1 MVLRGVVGQRQLERV
16 GTVVARLRQQGGGP
30 GQTGR
35 HILQG
40 QRRPQL
46 LIVRH
51 AGQQRPGWPLPLTTH
66 LLGQQAAIDGH
77 GERLSHP
84 HILQFGAAQVEGIEV
99 GAQQR
104 QAPNPLR
111 GLRHGLLVVFQRHPV
126 GELDLPRL
134 VAQPLRMLGG
144 EGQIGHP
151 LDPGMG
157 IIPVL
162 DVALGFDP
170 LVRHPV
176 NQPVGT
182 VAHHLARL
190 GPLLAKLD
198 DGPLVDRHEGA
209 LADELQEVGHGPLQD
224 HLEDLVALGLH
235 PQGIEIECTG
245 IDGLGVVDAGREQE
259 AGGGRGLLRAQQ
271 TPPGVDKIPGGER
284 LAIGPLELR
293 AQEKA
298 PHQTILTGLPA
309 QSLSRHYPALPILAH
324 QPLEQVHQHHLPRET
339 GADLG
344 RVEGL
349 GFGAVTLDQGLP
361 V

>member
-1 MVLRGVVGQRQLERV
+1 M
-16 GTVVARLRQQGGGP
+16 
-30 GQTGR
+30 
-35 HILQG
+35 
-40 QRRPQL
+40 
-46 LIVRH
+46 
-51 AGQQRPGWPLPLTTH
+51 
-66 LLGQQAAIDGH
+66 
-77 GERLSHP
+77 
-84 HILQFGAAQVEGIEV
+84 
-99 GAQQR
+99 
-104 QAPNPLR
+104 
-111 GLRHGLLVVFQRHPV
+111 
-126 GELDLPRL
+126 
-134 VAQPLRMLGG
+134 
-144 EGQIGHP
+144 
-151 LDPGMG
+151 
-157 IIPVL
+157 
-162 DVALGFDP
+162 
-170 LVRHPV
+170 
-176 NQPVGT
+176 
-182 VAHHLARL
+182 
-190 GPLLAKLD
+190 
-198 DGPLVDRHEGA
+198 
-209 LADELQEVGHGPLQD
+209 QEVGHGPLQD

-293 AQEKA
+293 AQEEA
-298 PHQTILTGLPA
+298 PHQTILAGLPA